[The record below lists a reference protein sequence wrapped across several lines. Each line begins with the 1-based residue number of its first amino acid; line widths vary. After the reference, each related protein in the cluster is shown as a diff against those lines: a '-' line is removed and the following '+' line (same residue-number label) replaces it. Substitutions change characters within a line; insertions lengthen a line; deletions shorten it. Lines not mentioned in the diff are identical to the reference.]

1 MMPDTKLESLHPQ
14 DIEPYVSEVCTFVY
28 LDRNN
33 YILDFCTQIDILIYD
48 VSRGFCFI
56 SE

>member
-28 LDRNN
+28 LNRNN